1 MLVPG
6 AGALSE
12 RAGRESFYERYE
24 LPSVALGL
32 LLYACWL
39 ALTWYHASVPGW
51 LLFLAGG
58 YVTQWHF
65 SLQHESIH
73 GMRNWPAWL
82 RTAFVWPPLG
92 LWMPYPIY
100 NRSHSTHHVNFNLT
114 HPQRDTESNYQLQ
127 DAWPRFNAMHR
138 AMLRLNQTLLVR
150 LLLGPFLRLYKLG
163 KREIGRLRAGDT
175 ANVRHW
181 LMHVVSVA
189 VVLYWVVGV
198 ADMPLWKYLLCFA
211 YPGMSLGMLRT
222 FIEHRYG
229 TLPMERVAIVQS
241 NTLMGVLFLYNNIH
255 LVHHQSPTL
264 PWYRIPARF
273 RAGRDQLLATNGNFY
288 FRGYVEI
295 ARRFLFKPVFDPVHP
310 KW

>member
-12 RAGRESFYERYE
+12 RAGRERFYERYE
-24 LPSVALGL
+24 LPTVALGL

-39 ALTWYHASVPGW
+39 ALTRYHASVPGW

-73 GMRNWPAWL
+73 NMRNWPAWL
-82 RTAFVWPPLG
+82 RTAYVWPP
-92 LWMPYPIY
+92 
-100 NRSHSTHHVNFNLT
+100 
-114 HPQRDTESNYQLQ
+114 
-127 DAWPRFNAMHR
+127 
-138 AMLRLNQTLLVR
+138 
-150 LLLGPFLRLYKLG
+150 
-163 KREIGRLRAGDT
+163 
-175 ANVRHW
+175 
-181 LMHVVSVA
+181 
-189 VVLYWVVGV
+189 
-198 ADMPLWKYLLCFA
+198 
-211 YPGMSLGMLRT
+211 LGMLRT